1 MNVGSCYEGEKNLT
15 TTLEWMDKH
24 RQLVEKIIKYG
35 NAYGQIY
42 NKQMDY
48 HAGLFFSAAQIQ
60 VLEYVL
66 ENEDEKMSEI
76 AKRLGITRS
85 AFSKNVKKL
94 MDKGLLEKFHC
105 NNNQKD
111 IFLKVTAYGQEVYEQ
126 YSKFIYETC
135 FKEMFEIA
143 DQIPREYL
151 VLMTKMMD
159 NFADRLIYFGADEQ
173 EKRVYTKIN

>member
-1 MNVGSCYEGEKNLT
+1 MK
-15 TTLEWMDKH
+15 LEWMDKH

-35 NAYGQIY
+35 NAYAHVY

-48 HAGLFFSAAQIQ
+48 HAGIDFSAAQIQ
-60 VLEYVL
+60 VVEYVL
-66 ENEDEKMSEI
+66 ENEDQKMTEI

-111 IFLKVTAYGQEVYEQ
+111 IFLKVTAQGQGVYDE

-143 DQIPREYL
+143 DQIPQKYL
-151 VLMTKMMD
+151 QLMTQMMD
-159 NFADRLIYFGADEQ
+159 NFADRLISFSDDDHEQ
-173 EKRVYTKIN
+173 RVYTKIHS

>member
-1 MNVGSCYEGEKNLT
+1 MK
-15 TTLEWMDKH
+15 LEWMNKH
-24 RQLVEKIIKYG
+24 RELVEKIIKYA
-35 NAYGQIY
+35 NAYAHIY

-48 HAGLFFSAAQIQ
+48 HAGVDFSAAQIQ

-66 ENEDEKMSEI
+66 ENEDQKMSEI

-94 MDKGLLEKFHC
+94 MDKGLLEKFRC

-111 IFLKVTAYGQEVYEQ
+111 IFLKVTPLGEAVYEQ

-143 DQIPREYL
+143 GQIPQKYVVMMER
-151 VLMTKMMD
+151 MMD
-159 NFADRLIYFGADEQ
+159 VFADRTIDLGNKG
-173 EKRVYTKIN
+173 EKQIYTKIHQP